1 MKAGSAAASG
11 ARHVIGVSLQALL
24 IFAIVGLIVLALGPS
39 YKPADFLAGT
49 ARVDAAKQKY
59 SGYAWAE
66 PNVVQAGDYF
76 DVYGCDYDTKLGN
89 VIVGFTAGGWG
100 SPLDEDGCFEI
111 EGIPALSGD
120 SLAAGVYD
128 ITISQEVRGRWRVT
142 GSTTITVT
150 N

>member
-1 MKAGSAAASG
+1 M
-11 ARHVIGVSLQALL
+11 
-24 IFAIVGLIVLALGPS
+24 
-39 YKPADFLAGT
+39 
-49 ARVDAAKQKY
+49 
-59 SGYAWAE
+59 
-66 PNVVQAGDYF
+66 
-76 DVYGCDYDTKLGN
+76 
-89 VIVGFTAGGWG
+89 IVGFTAGGWG